1 MAGVERETARTKRNG
16 SRERQEKETGRGPR
30 AEDQEGHLKLM
41 LVAIW
46 HQSLEFTATP
56 SRRGHIFSLVSIT
69 HESADGILHYYCNY

>member
-1 MAGVERETARTKRNG
+1 MGPGKDK
-16 SRERQEKETGRGPR
+16 EKETGRGPR

-56 SRRGHIFSLVSIT
+56 ITQMDIFFSLVSIT
-69 HESADGILHYYCNY
+69 RSLQMAYCITTAIIDYNYCEKSLK